1 MLISVQLLKK
11 LPYEKIQNFFFLNNA
26 GQGFTNRASEA
37 GLDDLSSSTGS
48 AIGDLDG
55 DGRFDL
61 VVCNQGEKPFIYKNV
76 NTSNNYLNVQCRGEK
91 NQNHFGVVGVVGS
104 NPAAPIQ

>member
-1 MLISVQLLKK
+1 M
-11 LPYEKIQNFFFLNNA
+11 
-26 GQGFTNRASEA
+26 
-37 GLDDLSSSTGS
+37 GLEDLSSSTGS

-91 NQNHFGVVGVVGS
+91 IKTTLALGVS
-104 NPAAPIQ
+104 